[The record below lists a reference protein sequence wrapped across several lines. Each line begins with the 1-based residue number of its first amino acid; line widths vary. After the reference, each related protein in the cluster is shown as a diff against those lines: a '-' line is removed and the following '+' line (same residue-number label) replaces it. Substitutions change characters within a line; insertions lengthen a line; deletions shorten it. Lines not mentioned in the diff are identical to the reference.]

1 MYLWNWPFSLES
13 IFTGSLVIYCALLHI
28 LWSVFQRPNDPTWI
42 LKAADG
48 FVASADVNLW
58 NGGCSCV
65 CGISVE
71 YISLQKKKKRKKKF
85 SSDHFKNIFND
96 GTHIFLFAFLEEG
109 FFPMFVLGANKVLL
123 KSKTKEQ
130 TYE

>member
-1 MYLWNWPFSLES
+1 MQLCLRD
-13 IFTGSLVIYCALLHI
+13 L
-28 LWSVFQRPNDPTWI
+28 
-42 LKAADG
+42 
-48 FVASADVNLW
+48 
-58 NGGCSCV
+58 
-65 CGISVE
+65 CGIH
-71 YISLQKKKKRKKKF
+71 LFTKKEEKKKKF
-85 SSDHFKNIFND
+85 SRDHFKNIFND